1 MSFPTQKGKRIAA
14 ARVARCL
21 PLALLLLAVASQVR
35 AGPVVAS
42 PVAPAGPALHVDYIG
57 PTSHGLNVSFLGDLS
72 PALSVKLPTMPAG
85 VSGYIARDLQPT
97 SATWVA
103 SQASGI
109 SGTRF
114 GGFVQDSTGNG
125 AHAAVWSGG
134 ITTPTDIHP
143 TNGLYD
149 NSRIL
154 NVGGSQ
160 YVGFGY
166 YNQGVSTKGD
176 HALLWTGMSAGSVVD
191 LNPTGWKSSYAY
203 AATAAH
209 QAGYG
214 YITTQNLG
222 IQPHAL
228 MWSGSAATVVD
239 LNPAGDIFSYA
250 FGADGNTEV
259 GMGLSASGQLHAL
272 AWNSSAASAID
283 IHPQLNS
290 LLDSRAVT
298 VYGTRAGGYGTD
310 ASTSFPHAIL
320 WKSLDSASAV
330 DLNPPGFAGSQ
341 ITALSAS
348 VEVGVGQ
355 LPGGNYTH
363 ALLWLDTP
371 GAFTDLNRYLPSRF
385 VSSEADAID
394 ANGNIVGWAQ
404 DGLTGYF
411 HAVEWIPL
419 VSSNGP
425 AAAGA
430 FGISISAADLP
441 EPGVGVMVIA
451 FGIMGLGRRS
461 KREGELRPNR

>member
-1 MSFPTQKGKRIAA
+1 MSLPTSKGKKIAA
-14 ARVARCL
+14 ATVASRLL
-21 PLALLLLAVASQVR
+21 PLALLAVASSVH

-42 PVAPAGPALHVDYIG
+42 PVASAGPALHVDYIG
-57 PTSHGLNVSFLGDLS
+57 PTSHGLNVSFLGDLA
-72 PALSVKLPTMPAG
+72 PALSLKLPTMPAG
-85 VSGYIARDLQPT
+85 VSGYIARDLQPI

-149 NSRIL
+149 SSRIL
-154 NVGGSQ
+154 KLGGGSQ

-176 HALLWTGMSAGSVVD
+176 HALLWNGTSGGSVVD

-203 AATAAH
+203 AATATH
-209 QAGYG
+209 QVGYG
-214 YITTQNLG
+214 YIATQNLG

-228 MWSGSAATVVD
+228 IWSGSAATAVD
-239 LNPAGDIFSYA
+239 LNPLGDIFSYA

-272 AWNSSAASAID
+272 AWSSTAASATD
-283 IHPQLNS
+283 IHPQLSS

-298 VYGTRAGGYGTD
+298 VFGTRVGGYGTD
-310 ASTSFPHAIL
+310 ATTSFPHAIL
-320 WKSLDSASAV
+320 WKSLDSAGAV
-330 DLNPPGFAGSQ
+330 DMNPPGFAGSQ
-341 ITALSAS
+341 ITALSSS

-355 LPGGNYTH
+355 LPGGSYTH

-441 EPGVGVMVIA
+441 EPGVGMIVVA
-451 FGIMGLGRRS
+451 LGVMGLRRGS
-461 KREGELRPNR
+461 KQRA